1 MVIRSHVLQ
10 SFSWNSNRETGRS
23 NNFDDAADNKQM
35 AEVRKDDS
43 KNGSD
48 HAEPAKYYINTL
60 KTDTSS
66 LSSAQEALDF
76 FNSSIISSEAS
87 EDSIG
92 QSEQTQ
98 MNDSGASGLLLAR
111 TSVELCFLFGFNRFD
126 LQGLR
131 KSKTKSIQKVKLEII
146 QTFYRA

>member
-10 SFSWNSNRETGRS
+10 SFSWNSQRETGRS

-35 AEVRKDDS
+35 PEVRKDDS

-111 TSVELCFLFGFNRFD
+111 TSVELCFLFCFNRFD

-131 KSKTKSIQKVKLEII
+131 KSKTKKYTKSKN
-146 QTFYRA
+146 

>member
-1 MVIRSHVLQ
+1 MV
-10 SFSWNSNRETGRS
+10 
-23 NNFDDAADNKQM
+23 
-35 AEVRKDDS
+35 EVRNDDS

-48 HAEPAKYYINTL
+48 HAEAAKYYINTL

-92 QSEQTQ
+92 PIGQSEQTQ

-111 TSVELCFLFGFNRFD
+111 TSVELLYASFSALTV
-126 LQGLR
+126 L
-131 KSKTKSIQKVKLEII
+131 TYKV
-146 QTFYRA
+146 